1 MSYPEGVRC
10 VKGPKQGVRHR
21 APEGRAMSARHRN
34 NDVAPPPRADLRAH
48 AHNERHRIKSQLH
61 LVVEAVDHG
70 TEPLDIEEPGVGW
83 KPMHHRDA
91 QRAVEKNRRK
101 PFKHWKTK
109 DWKRRKANR
118 QNRARMWDQ
127 LAS

>member
-1 MSYPEGVRC
+1 
-10 VKGPKQGVRHR
+10 
-21 APEGRAMSARHRN
+21 MSARHRN
-34 NDVAPPPRADLRAH
+34 NDVAPPSRADLRAH

-70 TEPLDIEEPGVGW
+70 TEPLDVEEPGIGW

-91 QRAVEKNRRK
+91 QRAKDKSRRK

-109 DWKRRKANR
+109 DWKRRTANR
-118 QNRARMWDQ
+118 MNRARMWNQ